1 MTIIRAQRSTA
12 SMATPNRMA
21 PSAARFRPRLQALLL
36 ATSAS
41 MALAGASFAQT
52 AEVAHIAGGV

>member
-1 MTIIRAQRSTA
+1 
-12 SMATPNRMA
+12 MATPNRMA